1 MKEYYQI
8 EDLPIEL
15 KNELKDNASFFD
27 NFEGKSLDEQQRIAC
42 ILIEKKNISP
52 DDILFLSFSK
62 SCVEELIEKLNY
74 EVPTSTIHSFGLSLI
89 NEYRDKKVYDG
100 KGFKKI
106 FEEYLK
112 TASDKQIDDITTY
125 CENNLNSNDMIKLI
139 ELDREIEKFNHLISK
154 SNISSRIKS
163 FIDLFKG
170 KGYVA

>member
-8 EDLPIEL
+8 ENLPIEL

-42 ILIEKKNISP
+42 ILNDCDLEIIAGAGTGKTHTLLAKAEYLIEKKNISP

-74 EVPTSTIHSFGLSLI
+74 DVPTSTIHSFGLSLI
-89 NEYRDKKVYDG
+89 NEYRDKEVYDG
-100 KGFKKI
+100 RGFKKI

-112 TASDKQIDDITTY
+112 TASDKQIDDITT
-125 CENNLNSNDMIKLI
+125 LTI
-139 ELDREIEKFNHLISK
+139 
-154 SNISSRIKS
+154 
-163 FIDLFKG
+163 
-170 KGYVA
+170 